1 MASEARVELIPH
13 PDAAGPLR
21 AVTVVVQRDA
31 GRLRL
36 RYRLE
41 GDLDGVRVPLPV
53 EPAFTLGLWEHTC
66 VEAFVAAEGAAAY
79 HELNLSP
86 SGAWAAFA
94 FTDYR
99 ALGVLDGEV
108 PAPRIEARLAHGALD
123 LGAVVDLEALAPS
136 YATASLRLG
145 LSAVVEAVDGGLSY
159 WSLLHPPGRAD
170 FHHHSTRALSL
181 PAPRR
186 GEAR

>member
-31 GRLRL
+31 GRLHL

-41 GDLDGVRVPLPV
+41 GEVTRVRVPPPA
-53 EPAFTLGLWEHTC
+53 EPAFTIGLWEHTC
-66 VEAFVAAEGAAAY
+66 VEAFIAAEGAVAY

-86 SGAWAAFA
+86 SGEWAAFA

-99 ALGVLDGEV
+99 ALGTLDGDV
-108 PAPRIEARLAHGALD
+108 PAPRIEARVTDGALELD
-123 LGAVVDLEALAPS
+123 ALVAFDALAPS
-136 YATASLRLG
+136 YGGAPLRLG
-145 LSAVVEAVDGGLSY
+145 LSAVIETVDGELSY
-159 WSLLHPPGRAD
+159 WSLLHPRGSAD

-181 PAPRR
+181 PGSRADR
-186 GEAR
+186 